1 MTYLLYHGT
10 SLAIKLPTN
19 DGGSPSPASVGA
31 PDVQNF
37 LVWTNIPVA
46 GDVVI
51 GLDEVAYP
59 YAYNHAMS
67 MTKADG
73 TPMWTTT
80 VAPATAAAPVLHT
93 PNIPSATL

>member
-1 MTYLLYHGT
+1 MTYLLYHGS

-19 DGGSPSPASVGA
+19 AGGTPSPASAGA

-37 LVWTNIPVA
+37 LVWDNIPVA
-46 GDVVI
+46 GAIVI

-73 TPMWTTT
+73 TPMWT
-80 VAPATAAAPVLHT
+80 VDAAPATAAPPVLHT
-93 PNIPSATL
+93 PIIPSAAL